1 MSPWCLRTCGISG
14 IERYMVNML
23 NALPF
28 ALPDWLPPW
37 AALIIAIVA
46 ALYALLFLIM
56 PFSVFGVKSRIDALE
71 AQIEALHDEVRM
83 LTMRAAGIIPAPDPR
98 EDIPRP
104 VRPAARAELPEFER
118 LKNAQRAAPS
128 PTYPPRRSDA
138 PPLPRGRAEP
148 RLD

>member
-1 MSPWCLRTCGISG
+1 
-14 IERYMVNML
+14 MVQML

-28 ALPDWLPPW
+28 ALPDWMPPW

-56 PFSVFGVKSRIDALE
+56 PFSVFGVKGRIDALE
-71 AQIEALHDEVRM
+71 AQIEQLHDEVRM
-83 LTMRAAGIIPAPDPR
+83 LAMRAAGIIPAQDPR
-98 EDIPRP
+98 ESLSRVAPEVQRPRP
-104 VRPAARAELPEFER
+104 APSPPAASPRAELSEFER

-128 PTYPPRRSDA
+128 PSYAPRRRDA

>member
-1 MSPWCLRTCGISG
+1 
-14 IERYMVNML
+14 MVQML

-28 ALPDWLPPW
+28 ALPDWMPPW

-56 PFSVFGVKSRIDALE
+56 PFSVFGVKGRIDALE

-98 EDIPRP
+98 EEIPRP
-104 VRPAARAELPEFER
+104 VRPAPRAELPEFER
-118 LKNAQRAAPS
+118 LKNAQRAAS
-128 PTYPPRRSDA
+128 ATSPPRRRDA